1 MIYYYKDALHS
12 GKISLE
18 IQGPAF
24 RFGLGFFETLFF
36 NGKEVRLLGA
46 HLKRLFA
53 SLNAYQIPYRAP
65 DFETVIR
72 LVLKKNN
79 LENAFA
85 RVNIYYPVDREG
97 VPAEPVVAACPY
109 SPEPDKTYALE
120 ISPRPF
126 HSPLGAHKTMNYMY
140 YHLERA
146 AALRNGFDD
155 ALITDPKGR
164 LLETSTASLAF
175 YDGRSFVSP
184 AAENR
189 LPGTAEAV
197 AASMLT
203 PKARSLGLQDLP
215 LFERAYVLNSLI
227 GMKPVIRIGDLG
239 FEPDAE
245 TCEAVSKEV
254 LFS

>member
-12 GKISLE
+12 GRISLE

-36 NGKEVRLLGA
+36 NGKEVRLLDA

-53 SLNAYQIPYRAP
+53 SLDAYQIPYHAP
-65 DFETVIR
+65 DFEGLIP
-72 LVLKKNN
+72 LVLKKNS
-79 LENAFA
+79 LERGFA
-85 RVNIYYPVDREG
+85 RVNIYYPVDKEG
-97 VPAEPVVAACPY
+97 VPAEPVVAAFPY
-109 SPEPDKTYALE
+109 SPKPDKTYALE

-126 HSPLGAHKTMNYMY
+126 HSPLGAHKSMNYMY

-155 ALITDPKGR
+155 ALITDPRGR
-164 LLETSTASLAF
+164 LLETSTASLLF
-175 YDGRSFVSP
+175 YDHESFVSP
-184 AAENR
+184 ASENK
-189 LPGTAEAV
+189 LPGTAEAM

-203 PKARSLGLQDLP
+203 PKARPLGVQDLP
-215 LFERAYVLNSLI
+215 SFKHAYVLNSLI
-227 GMKPVIRIGDLG
+227 GMKPVTRIGDLE
-239 FEPDAE
+239 FKPDAE
-245 TCEAVSKEV
+245 PCEAVSRQV